1 MQMSRLHL
9 IISVLALTVWACA
22 PSPSASQG
30 GLLAAGEQR
39 DLILVS
45 IDTLRASRLPFYNP
59 TLHQAPKL
67 ELAGSP
73 DDQFS
78 IAWLANQGV
87 VYDSAFTTSGK
98 TLPSLAS
105 FFTGLAPLEHGAVS
119 NMTRLQA
126 DTYITSLKDVGFSCH
141 ARVANRSLHKFCGLA
156 NGFDSYAVRAK
167 EREHEL
173 GDDLLNAAH
182 DDIVKGGRVMLWAH
196 FMAPH
201 QPYEPLLEYRD
212 QLSLPVNVIAG
223 NDQLKA
229 AHRSPQTEQENFG
242 AYRDLYDAEI
252 ATANQYLQDFL
263 VNLDAKYRAANR
275 GGLLD
280 NAVVVFFSDHGEELA
295 DRNGYFLHAKSLYSS
310 VVRVPLIV
318 IDKQSGTSGHI
329 SQLVDLS
336 QTMEMLLH
344 GNDFAADAVVSAW
357 HNDYFAI
364 RDARYT
370 LVHNP
375 QQNAQGPLEPPEDV
389 AYFYSAVELYDRL
402 SDPFEI
408 DNIADANP
416 EIVSRL
422 GGQLYRWYQSKEQV
436 DGDASTH
443 LDEQA
448 LSELGYTT
456 DPTDEHSLED
466 VGPWS
471 LDKYSYNDR

>member
-1 MQMSRLHL
+1 M
-9 IISVLALTVWACA
+9 ISALALTVWACA

-30 GLLAAGEQR
+30 GLLAAGEKR

-45 IDTLRASRLPFYNP
+45 IDTLRASRLPFYNR

-73 DDQFS
+73 DDPFS

-105 FFTGLAPLEHGAVS
+105 FFTGLPPLEHGAVS
-119 NMTRLQA
+119 NMTRLQVGTYTTTLKEA
-126 DTYITSLKDVGFSCH
+126 DFKCH

-156 NGFDSYAVRAK
+156 NDFDSYAVRAK
-167 EREHEL
+167 EREREL
-173 GDDLLNAAH
+173 GDDLLKAAH
-182 DDIVKGGRVMLWAH
+182 DDIVEGSRVMLWAH

-201 QPYEPLLEYRD
+201 QPYEPLPEYRD
-212 QLSLPVNVIAG
+212 QLSLPSNVIAG
-223 NDQLKA
+223 NNQLKA

-263 VNLDAKYRAANR
+263 VKLDSKYRAASR

-318 IDKQSGTSGHI
+318 IDKQKGSSGHL
-329 SQLVDLS
+329 SQLVNLS

-344 GNDFAADAVVSAW
+344 GTDLAAETVVSAW
-357 HNDYFAI
+357 HNDYFSI

-375 QQNAQGPLEPPEDV
+375 HQNAQGPLEPPEDV
-389 AYFYSAVELYDRL
+389 AYFYSAVELYDRF
-402 SDPFEI
+402 SDPFEM
-408 DNIADANP
+408 DNIADTNP

-422 GGQLYRWYQSKEQV
+422 GGQLYQWYQSKEQV
-436 DGDASTH
+436 DGDSSTY
-443 LDEQA
+443 LDEQT

-456 DPTDEHSLED
+456 DPTDEHALENI
-466 VGPWS
+466 GPWS
-471 LDKYSYNDR
+471 LDKYSDND